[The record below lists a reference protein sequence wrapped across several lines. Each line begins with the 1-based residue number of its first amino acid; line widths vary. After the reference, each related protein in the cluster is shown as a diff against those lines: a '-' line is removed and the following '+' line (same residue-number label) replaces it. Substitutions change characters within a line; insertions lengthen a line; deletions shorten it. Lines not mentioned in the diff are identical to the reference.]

1 LTSLVARRTTALVPI
16 ADLAARLAVFAGLA
30 LAALSFKLWR
40 DTDPLWWAAIV
51 AALLVVALASALSH
65 RAGRRV

>member
-1 LTSLVARRTTALVPI
+1 MPI
-16 ADLAARLAVFAGLA
+16 AFDIAVRLAVFAGLA

-40 DTDPLWWAAIV
+40 DADPLWWAVIV
-51 AALLVVALASALSH
+51 AALLTVALASALSH